1 MNVNNIIHNT
11 EYASLFQELLDK
23 DFTLRFKVTG
33 ESMKPFLKGNEI
45 VTVRKV
51 YFKKI
56 NIGDLILFIDN
67 NGLPV
72 IHRVISK
79 KNNHNGEI
87 IFITKGDRLF
97 STDEPITEDNVLG
110 KIIRIEKISSDKFIK
125 SINLESPLWKL
136 LNYLKALFNVLKIS
150 LH

>member
-67 NGLPV
+67 NDLHV